1 MSFTGAG
8 PCVIDASAAAN
19 GDYAASTTDATL
31 TITVSLGA
39 QTVSFSNGSGGA
51 AATDSV
57 ILPDTTYVASAVG
70 SGGGA
75 ITYSLPRRAC
85 AALTRTRVR

>member
-1 MSFTGAG
+1 M
-8 PCVIDASAAAN
+8 IDANQAESAGYTAAPQV
-19 GDYAASTTDATL
+19 SQTV
-31 TITVSLGA
+31 TVSLAA

-70 SGGGA
+70 SGGA
-75 ITYSLPRRAC
+75 RSPTRLPRRGVVGLQC
-85 AALTRTRVR
+85 